1 MKNLELPGFRFT
13 RRVNRRIQVLLTN
26 WLDTLAAPF
35 LGLPAVRGAMPAQY
49 PPERQDL
56 YGFAA
61 SDVLVSRHRTS

>member
-1 MKNLELPGFRFT
+1 MKNVELPGFRFM
-13 RRVNRRIQVLLTN
+13 RRVNRRIRGLLTN

-61 SDVLVSRHRTS
+61 SDIPVSRHRTS